1 MDQTSLQMAAEM
13 TNETNGRKVVVDI
26 RGAEVTYRDKPK
38 LVLHGG
44 PRFQRDGVTVFR
56 NLDLTIRE
64 HEFTTIVG
72 PSGCGKST
80 IFRLILG
87 SQFPNAGTVTVDGE
101 PVENVTP
108 KTGIVYQRYS
118 LFPHLTVEENIALG
132 PLLQNTGPLESVIRS
147 IGPRYRRVKRQ
158 AIDEAR
164 DLLQRIGLASK
175 DGRKF
180 PQELSGGMQ
189 QRVAIAQA
197 TIMKPKVLMMD
208 EPFGALDHSTR
219 EDMQLFILE
228 QAKEHKL
235 TVIFVTHDL
244 DEALFLGTRVV
255 GISQFYQAETPEEQV
270 GARIV
275 TDRDVTAA
283 LGGGYPRPITVI
295 DIPAFRE
302 LRRKVHQDVLDPEYR
317 QPISAFDHDHAD
329 STGVRS

>member
-1 MDQTSLQMAAEM
+1 MAAEM
-13 TNETNGRKVVVDI
+13 NDTKNGRKVLVEI

-38 LVLHGG
+38 LTLRGG
-44 PRFQRDGVTVFR
+44 PRLARDGVTVFR
-56 NLDLTIRE
+56 DLDLVIRE
-64 HEFTTIVG
+64 DEFATIVG

-87 SQFPNAGTVTVDGE
+87 SQFPTAGTVTVDGE
-101 PVENVTP
+101 PVEHVTP
-108 KTGIVYQRYS
+108 KTGIVYQKYS
-118 LFPHLTVEENIALG
+118 LFSHLTVEENIALG
-132 PLLQNTGPLESVIRS
+132 PLLQNTGPLESVIRGVS
-147 IGPRYRRVKRQ
+147 PHYRQVRHQ

-164 DLLQRIGLASK
+164 DLLQRIGLAAK

-228 QAKEHKL
+228 QAKAHKL

-244 DEALFLGTRVV
+244 DEALFLGTRII
-255 GISQFYQAETPEEQV
+255 GISQYYTADNPEDQV
-270 GARIV
+270 GARVV

-283 LGGGYPRPITVI
+283 LGGGYPRPTGII
-295 DIPAFRE
+295 DVPAFRE
-302 LRRKVHQDVLDPEYR
+302 LRRKVHEDVLDPDHR
-317 QPISAFDHDHAD
+317 QHISDFDHDHAD
-329 STGVRS
+329 SSGITQ

>member
-13 TNETNGRKVVVDI
+13 TNEDNPRKVVVKI

-38 LVLHGG
+38 LALRGG
-44 PRFQRDGVTVFR
+44 PRFTRDEVTVFR
-56 NLDLTIRE
+56 
-64 HEFTTIVG
+64 EFTTIVG

-87 SQFPNAGTVTVDGE
+87 SQFPNAGTVTLEGE
-101 PVENVTP
+101 PVRHVTP

-132 PLLQNTGPLESVIRS
+132 PLLQNTGPLESLIRRL
-147 IGPRYRRVKRQ
+147 GPRYRRVQRE
-158 AIDEAR
+158 ALAEAR
-164 DLLQRIGLASK
+164 DLLLRIGLAAK

-197 TIMKPKVLMMD
+197 AIMKPKVLMMD

-219 EDMQLFILE
+219 QDMQLFILE
-228 QAKEHKL
+228 QARAHKL

-255 GISQFYQAETPEEQV
+255 GISQYYQADKPEDQI

-283 LGGGYPRPITVI
+283 LGGSYPRPTTVI
-295 DIPAFRE
+295 DEPAFRE
-302 LRRKVHQDVLDPEYR
+302 LRRKVHRDVLDPDYR
-317 QPISAFDHDHAD
+317 QHISDFDHDHMD
-329 STGVRS
+329 SALLKS